1 VLNLAVK
8 HYVDDIPP
16 STGRVY
22 QIETDGN
29 TSKITD
35 VTEYQ
40 QVGTSFSANDVNC
53 TCVLE
58 CNYSKSGTV
67 HELTTENIESENIK
81 FFTTADFNK
90 GDTFTFN
97 GTPVAAQTTD
107 GLLLGASFF
116 KANAIVSC
124 LKKGNTLYFAS
135 SNRSVADDV
144 NDKAYYF
151 GIENGTIYIEEG

>member
-1 VLNLAVK
+1 MAVK

-35 VTEYQ
+35 VTNYQ
-40 QVGTSFSANDVNC
+40 QEGTPFGANDVNC

-67 HELTTENIESENIK
+67 HKLTTENIESENIK
-81 FFTTADFNK
+81 FFATADFNK

-97 GTPVAAQTTD
+97 GESVTAQTIN
-107 GLLLGASFF
+107 GHSLGAMFF
-116 KANAIVSC
+116 RANTIVDC
-124 LKKGNTLYFAS
+124 FKKGNTLYFRNAGT
-135 SNRSVADDV
+135 SVGDDNTGV
-144 NDKAYYF
+144 SYRF
-151 GIENGTIYIEEG
+151 GMENGSMYIEEV